1 MKKYLIAILLTV
13 FSLSS
18 NAAELYKIDSTH
30 ASINWSANHF
40 GFSDQ
45 LGKITDVSGHIN
57 FDEINPRSSSVEVQ
71 IGVGSNVTGLAKF
84 DEHLKSADFF
94 NVTKF
99 PTATFKSTSI
109 IPSGKTFAKIKGN
122 LTFLGITKP
131 VTLDTKLIKKGINP
145 INQSKTIGFFA
156 TTTLKRSD
164 FGINFGLP
172 GISNLVK
179 IEINLEATYISGES
193 SRVPGAGPI
202 LSQNSKN
209 TSKAIPEWKMI
220 PEKSK
225 LEFKVNREKS
235 VITGS
240 FQKFDGQI
248 IFDKDQ
254 LPKSKIQVDVD
265 TSSIEVSYAEALPTI
280 RGSNWLSVT
289 SFPKATFVSDRI
301 ILLSDL
307 NLSNAGGLN
316 LSVVNHLADEI
327 NNIPTIKN
335 SDINLKNLPKPNS
348 YRANGSLIIKG
359 KKIPT
364 SIDFILTDYSP
375 TQASATGK
383 MKIKRSSFNIGDR
396 NVQRANGVEDDIE
409 INFTISAER

>member
-1 MKKYLIAILLTV
+1 MTKYLIAILFTFFGV
-13 FSLSS
+13 SS

-45 LGKITDVSGHIN
+45 LGKITDVSGHIT
-57 FDEINPRSSSVEVQ
+57 FDETDPKSSSVEVQ
-71 IGVGSNVTGLAKF
+71 IGLGSNVTGLVKF
-84 DEHLKSADFF
+84 DEHLKSVDFF

-109 IPSGKTFAKIKGN
+109 TPSGKTFAKIKGD
-122 LTFLGITKP
+122 LTFLGVTKP

-193 SRVPGAGPI
+193 SKAQGAAPI

-209 TSKAIPEWKMI
+209 SAEAIAEWKI
-220 PEKSK
+220 ISEKSK
-225 LEFKVNREKS
+225 LEFKGIREKS
-235 VITGS
+235 AITGS
-240 FQKFDGQI
+240 FKKFDGQI
-248 IFDKDQ
+248 IFDKNQ
-254 LPKSKIQVDVD
+254 LPKSKIQIDVD
-265 TSSIEVSYAEALPTI
+265 TSSIEVSYSEALPTI
-280 RGSNWLSVT
+280 RGSSWLSVT

-301 ILLSDL
+301 ILLSDV
-307 NLSNAGGLN
+307 NLSSANNLN
-316 LSVVNHLADEI
+316 VKVINDLSSVQ
-327 NNIPTIKN
+327 TGKN
-335 SDINLKNLPKPNS
+335 SDVNLKNLPKPNS
-348 YRANGSLIIKG
+348 YRANGNLTIKG
-359 KKIPT
+359 KKIPA

-383 MKIKRSSFNIGDR
+383 LNIKRSSFNIGDR
-396 NVQRANGVEDDIE
+396 SVQRANGVEDDIE

>member
-1 MKKYLIAILLTV
+1 MKKYLIAILFTI

-18 NAAELYKIDSTH
+18 KAAELYKIDPTH

-57 FDEINPRSSSVEVQ
+57 FDETDPKSSSVEVQ

-122 LTFLGITKP
+122 LTFLGVTKP

-193 SRVPGAGPI
+193 SIVPGAGPI

-220 PEKSK
+220 PEKSR

-301 ILLSDL
+301 ILLSDA
-307 NLSNAGGLN
+307 NLSIANDLN
-316 LSVVNHLADEI
+316 VKVINDLSSVQ
-327 NNIPTIKN
+327 TGKN

-348 YRANGSLIIKG
+348 YRANGSLTIKG
-359 KKIPT
+359 KKIPA
-364 SIDFILTDYSP
+364 SIDFVLNNYSP
-375 TQASATGK
+375 TQASATGQI
-383 MKIKRSSFNIGDR
+383 KIKRSSFNIGDR
-396 NVQRANGVEDDIE
+396 SVQRSNGVEDDIE